1 MIARSL
7 FMDRAFE
14 ANEAQQTLEALGG
27 IRRIIPDVVMFLFRI
42 E

>member
-1 MIARSL
+1 MIASAF

-14 ANEAQQTLEALGG
+14 TTEAQQTLEALGG
-27 IRRIIPDVVMFLFRI
+27 ICRILPDVVMFLFRI